1 MRERFSAKENPLV
14 FNFNYKLTLEEEKD
28 LYFIANLMYEY
39 DGYTE
44 DEVRK
49 IFSNP
54 KALSEDISDMIA
66 EFVTDDFTD
75 YKKAVLTI
83 SYVLL
88 LHFSR

>member
-1 MRERFSAKENPLV
+1 MRNRFNVKENPLV

-28 LYFIANLMYEY
+28 LYFIANLMYE
-39 DGYTE
+39 GYTE

-54 KALSEDISDMIA
+54 KLLSEDISDMIA
-66 EFVTDDFTD
+66 EFVADDLTE

-88 LHFSR
+88 LHFSW

>member
-1 MRERFSAKENPLV
+1 MRNRFDAKENPLV
-14 FNFNYKLTLEEEKD
+14 FNFYYKLTLEEEKAF
-28 LYFIANLMYEY
+28 YFIANLMYE
-39 DGYTE
+39 GYTE

-66 EFVTDDFTD
+66 EFVTDDLNE

>member
-1 MRERFSAKENPLV
+1 MRNRFNAKENPLV

-28 LYFIANLMYEY
+28 LYFIANLMYE
-39 DGYTE
+39 GYTE

-66 EFVTDDFTD
+66 EFVTDDLNE

>member
-14 FNFNYKLTLEEEKD
+14 FNFNYKLALEEEKD
-28 LYFIANLMYEY
+28 LYFIANLMYE
-39 DGYTE
+39 DYTD

-66 EFVTDDFTD
+66 EFLTDDLTE